1 MNITVYLGSSIG
13 DDPDYRKEAEHLGE
27 WIGKNGHR
35 LVYGGSHL
43 GLMGVLSNAVL
54 DSGGTVT
61 GVMPE
66 FMIAS
71 GRAGGKSIEL
81 IRVKDMAERKKK
93 MLELGDAFIA
103 LPGGPGTLEEIS
115 EAISGLRLRLHTRPC
130 ILLNVNGYY
139 DPLIRMFDSMEKSG
153 FVRPEELRYVHFA
166 ECTEDIITILAGQ

>member
-115 EAISGLRLRLHTRPC
+115 EAISQSRLGRSEKECFLYD
-130 ILLNVNGYY
+130 VDGYY
-139 DPLIRMFDSMEKSG
+139 DDLRRMLLKMIGPPLA
-153 FVRPEELRYVHFA
+153 V
-166 ECTEDIITILAGQ
+166 